1 RTKSALTTRFEDLA
15 SALAAHVAGICR
27 EEAVVGLLI
36 GHRRWGCGGDFLVE
50 CVQVGV
56 IVLAL
61 DGIVR

>member
-1 RTKSALTTRFEDLA
+1 LA
-15 SALAAHVAGICR
+15 SALAAHMAGICR

-36 GHRRWGCGGDFLVE
+36 GHRRWDCGGDFFVE

-61 DGIVR
+61 DGTVR